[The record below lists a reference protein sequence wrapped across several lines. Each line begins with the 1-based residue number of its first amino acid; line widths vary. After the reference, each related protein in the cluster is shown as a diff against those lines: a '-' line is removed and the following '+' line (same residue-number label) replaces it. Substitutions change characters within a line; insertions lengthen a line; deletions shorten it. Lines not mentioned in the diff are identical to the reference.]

1 MLISVFMGFKFERQR
16 DFFIRPVIVG
26 YTQMSH
32 TVSSR
37 GERRRICEDYFEVYF
52 IAKDIKGAPMSNLRE
67 GDFFDRIQKFKK

>member
-1 MLISVFMGFKFERQR
+1 
-16 DFFIRPVIVG
+16 
-26 YTQMSH
+26 MSH

-37 GERRRICEDYFEVYF
+37 GERRRIYEDYFDVYF